1 MERETGF
8 EPATYGLEGHRS
20 SQLSYSRTLG
30 VPSGWSGRKDLNLRP
45 LAPHASALAGLRHAP
60 NRARLYTVLK
70 ELTIVLGY
78 SSLVMKALAPLLVE
92 AFECFEF

>member
-1 MERETGF
+1 MDESHYNLRLIF
-8 EPATYGLEGHRS
+8 IKLF
-20 SQLSYSRTLG
+20 L
-30 VPSGWSGRKDLNLRP
+30 SGRKDLNLRP

-78 SSLVMKALAPLLVE
+78 SSLVMKALTQLPVE
-92 AFECFEF
+92 AFDGFEF